1 MNISIFASI
10 WCQNLWDELILK
22 NEILLLEKD
31 LLSFW
36 IPTAKKWINFRV
48 FTYNLKDIFFEKE
61 NIRYLSFFPNGIRE
75 IKNIFRNIDGYL
87 SFVSSVFWS
96 NYIIVGWGGLFY
108 DSELQISKSN
118 LDLWL
123 WRKKYFKFFGK
134 KVIFYWVSIDIQKSE
149 SAEKIKEIFMGAY
162 RIFVRDTYSA
172 NILKA
177 LDIDSEVVL
186 DPVFYDNGDFT
197 PDKKLVL
204 ASIASKSFRPEMLEN
219 IDVSWKIIGVALRK
233 WYFSK
238 FEHLEKLMV
247 AEFIH
252 FLLEK
257 WAREILLIPHSFH
270 IIDND
275 ANDRVFLE
283 NFVSDKV
290 VIAWEDIKEVY
301 SVYKEKRIDMCISM
315 RLHSIILS
323 AVYKIPFVSLSYA
336 KKTEEIM
343 KMLK

>member
-22 NEILLLEKD
+22 NEILLLEKNP
-31 LLSFW
+31 LSFW
-36 IPTAKKWINFRV
+36 IPVAKKGYQFRV
-48 FTYNLKDIFFEKE
+48 FTYDRKDIFFEKE
-61 NIRYLSFFPNGIRE
+61 NIRYLSYFPNGIRE

-87 SFVSSVFWS
+87 SFVSSVFS
-96 NYIIVGWGGLFY
+96 SKYIIVWWGGLFY
-108 DSELQISKSN
+108 DSELQVSKSN

-123 WRKKYFKFFGK
+123 WRKKYFRFFRK
-134 KVIFYWVSIDIQKSE
+134 KVIFYWVSIDIQKPE
-149 SAEKIKEIFMGAY
+149 SAEKIREIFTGAY
-162 RIFVRDTYSA
+162 RIFVRDSYSA

-177 LDIDSEVVL
+177 LNIKSEVVL
-186 DPVFYDNGDFT
+186 DPVFFDNGDFT

-204 ASIASKSFRPEMLEN
+204 ASIASKNFRPEMLEN
-219 IDVSWKIIGVALRK
+219 IDVSWKIVGVALRK

-247 AEFIH
+247 AEFFH

-257 WAREILLIPHSFH
+257 WAREILLLPHSFH
-270 IIDND
+270 SSDNN

-283 NFVSDKV
+283 NFVSEKV
-290 VIAWEDIKEVY
+290 IIAWEDIKEIY
-301 SVYKEKRIDMCISM
+301 HVYKEKRIDMCISM

-323 AVYKIPFVSLSYA
+323 AVYKIPFISLSYA

-343 KMLK
+343 KLFK